1 MRRVLTSLVL
11 IPLVIYLVLLA
22 DWWLVAAAV
31 ALVACACFYEYRNLA
46 EAYGFGAPHVL
57 GYAAGVL
64 ILFANA
70 DPWPWL
76 ALVLAGLI
84 ALALAMREQ
93 DLRQSLPRAALLVMG
108 VAYAFGCWKCALPL
122 RERSPHWL
130 MYALLVSWA
139 GDIGGYY
146 IGRSLGKRRLAER
159 ISPNK
164 TWEGTAG
171 SLICSAAIAGAY
183 LVRFVPGVPVIPAVL
198 LTLAANAAGQLGDL
212 SESVIKRGAGA
223 KDSGALLPG
232 HGGMLDR
239 VDSTMFVLPVVYA
252 YVRLAG

>member
-1 MRRVLTSLVL
+1 MRRVVTSLVL

-22 DWWLVAAAV
+22 NWWLVAAAV

-46 EAYGFGAPHVL
+46 AAYGFGAPSVL
-57 GYAAGVL
+57 GYAAGLVVL
-64 ILFANA
+64 FVDA

-76 ALVLAGLI
+76 VLVLAGLI
-84 ALALAMREQ
+84 ALMLAMRAP

-108 VAYAFGCWKCALPL
+108 VVYAFGCWKSALPL
-122 RERSPHWL
+122 RERNPHWL
-130 MYALLVSWA
+130 MYALIVSWA

-146 IGRSLGKRRLAER
+146 VGRKFGKRRLAER

-164 TWEGTAG
+164 TWEGTVA
-171 SLICSAAIAGAY
+171 SLVFSAAIAGAY
-183 LVRFVPGVPVIPAVL
+183 LVRFVPGVTVIPAVL

-212 SESVIKRGAGA
+212 CESVIKRGAGV
-223 KDSGALLPG
+223 KDSGSLMPG

-239 VDSTMFVLPVVYA
+239 VDSTLFVLPVVYA
-252 YVRLAG
+252 YVRLMG

>member
-22 DWWLVAAAV
+22 NWWLVAAAV

-46 EAYGFGAPHVL
+46 AAYGFGAPSAF
-57 GYAAGVL
+57 GYGAGL
-64 ILFANA
+64 LLLFVNA
-70 DPWPWL
+70 GPWPWL
-76 ALVLAGLI
+76 ILVLAGLI
-84 ALALAMREQ
+84 ALAAALRSQ
-93 DLRQSLPRAALLVMG
+93 DLRQSLPCAALLVMG
-108 VAYAFGCWKCALPL
+108 LLYAFGCWRCALEV
-122 RERSPHWL
+122 RARNPHWL
-130 MYALLVSWA
+130 MYALIVSWA

-146 IGRSLGKRRLAER
+146 IGRRFGKRRLAEH

-164 TWEGTAG
+164 TWEGTAA
-171 SLICSAAIAGAY
+171 SLVSSAVIAGAY
-183 LVRFVPGVPVIPAVL
+183 LVRFVPGVTVFQALL

-212 SESVIKRGAGA
+212 GESAIKRGAGV

-239 VDSTMFVLPVVYA
+239 VDSVMFVLPVVYA
-252 YVRLAG
+252 YVTLAG